1 MNAQGEIKLSMEV
14 NKMLLIYVILKI
26 TAVLKEFKI
35 NVRLQKLL
43 HDGKVGVMY
52 KYDRTC

>member
-1 MNAQGEIKLSMEV
+1 MEV

-52 KYDRTC
+52 NR